1 MTSSADSFKN
11 MYKDFLNELMKEY
24 PDIDK
29 IKHEKLDSFKY
40 KGNHMKRFLRRL
52 REPSDFTMY
61 INERNEELFTSECKL
76 IKDIGLDLVWPQA
89 TQENKDIIWQYLSTM
104 FMLTNTISA
113 IPPKMLNNIEK
124 MAAKL
129 ADDMKGTEDL
139 DFGKIMSSVQNM
151 MKGSDFENMM
161 KQAKKEKK

>member
-104 FMLTNTISA
+104 FMLTNTVSA

>member
-24 PDIDK
+24 PDVDK

-40 KGNHMKRFLRRL
+40 KGNHMKRFIKRL
-52 REPSDFTMY
+52 RVPTDYSVM
-61 INERNEELFTSECKL
+61 INEKNEDLFTSDCKL
-76 IKDIGLDLVWPQA
+76 IKDIGLDVIWPRA
-89 TQENKDIIWQYLSTM
+89 SQENKDIIWQYLSTM
-104 FMLTNTISA
+104 FMLTNTVSA

-124 MAAKL
+124 MASKL
-129 ADDMKGTEDL
+129 ADEMKGTDDL
-139 DFGKIMSSVQNM
+139 DFGKIMASVQNM

-161 KQAKKEKK
+161 KQASNKK

>member
-104 FMLTNTISA
+104 FMLTNTVSA

-129 ADDMKGTEDL
+129 ADDMKGTDDL

>member
-1 MTSSADSFKN
+1 MTSSAESFKN

-40 KGNHMKRFLRRL
+40 KGNHMKRFMKRL
-52 REPSDFTMY
+52 RDPTDFTSY
-61 INERNEELFTSECKL
+61 INERNEALFTSDCKL
-76 IKDIGLDLVWPQA
+76 IKEIGLDVIWTQA

-113 IPPKMLNNIEK
+113 IPPKMLTNIEK
-124 MAAKL
+124 MASKL
-129 ADDMKGTEDL
+129 ANDMKGSDDL
-139 DFGKIMSSVQNM
+139 DFGKIMESVQNM
-151 MKGSDFENMM
+151 MKGGEFENMM
-161 KQAKKEKK
+161 KQSRNEKK

>member
-24 PDIDK
+24 PNVDK

-40 KGNHMKRFLRRL
+40 KGNHMKRFMKRL
-52 REPSDFTMY
+52 REPSDFTTH
-61 INERNEELFTSECKL
+61 INERNEALFTSDCKL
-76 IKDIGLDLVWPQA
+76 IKDIGLDIVWPQA
-89 TQENKDIIWQYLSTM
+89 TQENKDVIWQYLSTM
-104 FMLTNTISA
+104 FMLTNTVSA

-161 KQAKKEKK
+161 KQTKKEKK

>member
-1 MTSSADSFKN
+1 MTSSSDSFKS

-40 KGNHMKRFLRRL
+40 KGNHMKRFMKRL
-52 REPSDFTMY
+52 RDPSDFTTY
-61 INERNEELFTSECKL
+61 INEKNEDLFTSDCKL
-76 IKDIGLDLVWPQA
+76 IKDIGLDVVWPQA
-89 TQENKDIIWQYLSTM
+89 SQENKDIIWQYLSTM
-104 FMLTNTISA
+104 FMLTNTVSA

-129 ADDMKGTEDL
+129 ANDMKGTEDL
-139 DFGKIMSSVQNM
+139 DFSKIMESVQSM

-161 KQAKKEKK
+161 KQAKNGK